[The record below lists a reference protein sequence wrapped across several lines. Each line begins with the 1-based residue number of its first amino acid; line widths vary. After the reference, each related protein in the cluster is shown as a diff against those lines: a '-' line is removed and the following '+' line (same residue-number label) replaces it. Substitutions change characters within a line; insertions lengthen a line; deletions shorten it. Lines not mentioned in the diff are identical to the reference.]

1 MMLIKTEDTLLKF
14 SKKTLPKEVAVNKE
28 GGTVSKISAWFF
40 KNEDFGLNLD
50 KLKLLS

>member
-1 MMLIKTEDTLLKF
+1 MMLTKAKNTLLKF
-14 SKKTLPKEVAVNKE
+14 SKKTLRKEVAVNKE
-28 GGTVSKISAWFF
+28 RGAVSKISACFF